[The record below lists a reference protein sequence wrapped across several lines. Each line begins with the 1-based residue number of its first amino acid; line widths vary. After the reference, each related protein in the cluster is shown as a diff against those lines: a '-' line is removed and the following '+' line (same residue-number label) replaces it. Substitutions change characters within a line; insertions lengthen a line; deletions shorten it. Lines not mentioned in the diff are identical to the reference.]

1 MNEFSPRADS
11 GAVGGPA
18 ASAYRWLQWP
28 CLLAIIVFAV
38 ADQILPQV
46 GHIAQMIFILP
57 ALVLL
62 LAGVRPG
69 ILRVPALFLLA
80 ALLVQLSSWWFTP
93 ELAGYEIEDSPKL
106 DRLARWMLFLFMV
119 FWLVGRPQAV
129 KYLWLGA
136 IGGLLL
142 SPWVTGGGS
151 AEILRGLAGERV
163 DFGLRNAQHTAMF
176 FGAAFLSLFA
186 LWLSRIAQDPMPRLT
201 SALVALLLLLT
212 GAGVM
217 ITQTRGVWLGTA
229 IGIVVISLLK
239 MWMLTRRQQWTATRG
254 LPILLAATALLS
266 LAILLATQLFGKF
279 EEGRGTFDQ
288 LETME
293 VEALQYDS
301 VGIRVRSW
309 VYGLPWVL
317 ERPATGWGINGSHL
331 ISQRSEALTPDLK
344 LIYTHLHSSYLDLA
358 AQYGLPGVLLFLGL
372 MLWLL
377 LQSRRAWHRQ
387 HMPDAAFLFIAGFT
401 VYWLIVNLFEAY
413 MLYSSGRYLLNL
425 AIAGALVYS
434 APTAIS
440 RSGAAR

>member
-1 MNEFSPRADS
+1 MNEPCPSAGF
-11 GAVGGPA
+11 GPA

-28 CLLAIIVFAV
+28 CLLAVLVFAA

-46 GHIAQMIFILP
+46 GHVAQIAFILP

-62 LAGVRPG
+62 LAGIRPRL
-69 ILRVPALFLLA
+69 LRVPALFLLA
-80 ALLVQLSSWWFTP
+80 ALLVQFSSWWFAP
-93 ELAGYEIEDSPKL
+93 ELPAYAIEESPKL

-119 FWLVGRPQAV
+119 FWLVGKPETI
-129 KYLWLGA
+129 KYLWLAA

-142 SPWVTGGGS
+142 SPWVTGGGH
-151 AEILRGLAGERV
+151 AEILRGLTGERV

-186 LWLSRIAQDPMPRLT
+186 LWLSRIAQEPLPRLAR
-201 SALVALLLLLT
+201 ALMALLLLLT
-212 GAGVM
+212 GTGVM

-229 IGIVVISLLK
+229 IGIVVISLVK
-239 MWMLTRRQQWTATRG
+239 MRMLTRRRQWTTSRG
-254 LPILLAATALLS
+254 LPIVLAATALLA

-279 EEGRGTFDQ
+279 EEGRGTFEQ
-288 LETME
+288 LESMD
-293 VEALQYDS
+293 VDALQYDS

-309 VYGLPWVL
+309 IYGLPWVL
-317 ERPATGWGINGSHL
+317 ERPLTGWGINGSHL

-372 MLWLL
+372 LLWLL
-377 LQSRRAWHRQ
+377 LQSRRAWQQQ
-387 HMPDAAFLFIAGFT
+387 HMPDAVFLFIAGFT
-401 VYWLIVNLFEAY
+401 VYWLIINLFEAY

-425 AIAGALVYS
+425 VIAGALAYA
-434 APTAIS
+434 APAAIS

>member
-1 MNEFSPRADS
+1 VSELSQRGHD
-11 GAVGGPA
+11 GIA
-18 ASAYRWLQWP
+18 AGAYRWLQWP
-28 CLLAIIVFAV
+28 CLLAIVVFA
-38 ADQILPQV
+38 ATDQILPQV
-46 GHIAQMIFILP
+46 GHVAQIAFILP

-62 LAGVRPG
+62 LAGIRPRL
-69 ILRVPALFLLA
+69 LRVPALFLLA
-80 ALLVQLSSWWFTP
+80 ALLVQFSSWWFAP
-93 ELAGYEIEDSPKL
+93 ELPAYAIEESPKL

-119 FWLVGRPQAV
+119 FWLVGKPETI
-129 KYLWLGA
+129 KYLWLAA

-142 SPWVTGGGS
+142 SPWVTGGGH
-151 AEILRGLAGERV
+151 AEILRGLTGERV

-186 LWLSRIAQDPMPRLT
+186 LWLSRIAQEPLPRLAR
-201 SALVALLLLLT
+201 ALMALLLLLT

-229 IGIVVISLLK
+229 IGIVVISLVK
-239 MWMLTRRQQWTATRG
+239 MRMLTRRRQWTTSRG
-254 LPILLAATALLS
+254 LPIVLAATALLA

-279 EEGRGTFDQ
+279 EEGRGTFEQ
-288 LETME
+288 LESMD
-293 VEALQYDS
+293 VDALQYDS

-309 VYGLPWVL
+309 IYGLPWVL
-317 ERPATGWGINGSHL
+317 ERPLTGWGINGSHL

-372 MLWLL
+372 LLWLL
-377 LQSRRAWHRQ
+377 LQSRRAWQQQ
-387 HMPDAAFLFIAGFT
+387 HMPDAVFLFIAGFT
-401 VYWLIVNLFEAY
+401 VYWLIINLFEAY

-425 AIAGALVYS
+425 VIAGALAYA
-434 APTAIS
+434 APAAIS

>member
-1 MNEFSPRADS
+1 MS
-11 GAVGGPA
+11 GAA
-18 ASAYRWLQWP
+18 AQQKSDKGRAAGVYRWLQWP
-28 CLLAIIVFAV
+28 CLLAIVVFA
-38 ADQILPQV
+38 ASDQILPRV
-46 GHIAQMIFILP
+46 GHLAQIVFILP
-57 ALVLL
+57 ALGLL

-93 ELAGYEIEDSPKL
+93 ELADYEMEATPKL

-119 FWLVGRPQAV
+119 FWLVGKAEAV

-142 SPWVTGGGS
+142 SPWITGGGHV
-151 AEILRGLAGERV
+151 EILRGFAGERV

-176 FGAAFLSLFA
+176 FGAAFLSLYA
-186 LWLSRIAQDPMPRLT
+186 LSLSRIGQKRPPRLAV
-201 SALVALLLLLT
+201 ALIALLLLLT

-229 IGIVVISLLK
+229 IGIAVISLLK
-239 MWMLTRRQQWTATRG
+239 TRMLANRGQWTTGRA
-254 LPILLAATALLS
+254 LPVLLTATALLT
-266 LAILLATQLFGKF
+266 LAMVLATQLFSKF

-288 LETME
+288 LESFQ
-293 VEALQYDS
+293 VDALQYDS

-309 VYGLPWVL
+309 IYGLPWIL

-331 ISQRSEALTPDLK
+331 ISQRSEILTPELQ

-372 MLWLL
+372 VLWLL
-377 LQSRRAWHRQ
+377 LQSRRAWRQ
-387 HMPDAAFLFIAGFT
+387 QQMPDAVFLFIAGFT
-401 VYWLIVNLFEAY
+401 VYWLIINLFEAY

-425 AIAGALVYS
+425 VIAAALAHS
-434 APTAIS
+434 APTTLN
-440 RSGAAR
+440 RNDVAR